1 MFIAEPF
8 VCKKGNHWVLAHGKA
23 NKGKKSDE
31 KFYTKNPKK

>member
-8 VCKKGNHWVLAHGKA
+8 VCKKSEPSNFAHTKA

-31 KFYTKNPKK
+31 KFYTKIPKK